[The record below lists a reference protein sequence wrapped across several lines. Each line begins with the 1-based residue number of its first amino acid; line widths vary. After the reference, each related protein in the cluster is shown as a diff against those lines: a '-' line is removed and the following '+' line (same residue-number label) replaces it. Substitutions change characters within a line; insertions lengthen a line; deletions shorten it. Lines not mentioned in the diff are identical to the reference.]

1 MNIFD
6 ISATLTENFDST
18 VELTEGLSYSLKD
31 TNKQI
36 EYITNSKYLSGDLDE
51 FGREKPYYNIA
62 NFRLNV
68 GIRATDFDTKD
79 IQVVSDTRDYV
90 RSMLISKEVDMWMKE
105 VNFAKTLNRMVEK
118 RPKYGWL
125 LVKRVMVD
133 GVLDI
138 QIVDARR
145 AIVDQTGIMRSPI
158 IELHTMTRAELAGK
172 LDVWDG
178 VQNLLDMDLE
188 EYEVQEITGEMPDSV
203 AGGSED
209 TYSLYKYFIFE
220 HEDNDGVELF
230 SETLKDN
237 PYKTVNWAD
246 MDGRLGR
253 GLIEDMFE
261 AQTGTNEVK
270 LLERDAFILASKTGF
285 VTNDDTLENNIITD
299 LDNGFI
305 LKIGENKEFKQVNTM
320 TNALPAFDRMKDDWD
335 EQAEKVT
342 STFEALTGE
351 TLPSGTPFR
360 SVAIQNQEAGSLFA
374 YRREE
379 MGIFLTELFN
389 DWIIPE
395 LIKNINQE
403 HIIAQE
409 FNAEELAKIDER
421 FSKFEANRRIKDILL
436 NGSPDENITAERYQ
450 ELQDGFVELI
460 QETENKRFIKV
471 PKDYFKDFEFK
482 ITVVTTNEQQN
493 KAVALESI
501 SKIIGD
507 ITATFNPQTGTFAL
521 LENPALASIFAQ
533 AVELSGAGISPI
545 SLNQLTNSG
554 KGLKQAVAGDI
565 SRPVASESGIDGI
578 IEEQEKELG

>member
-1 MNIFD
+1 MDIFD
-6 ISATLTENFDST
+6 ISKSLSEKFDST
-18 VELTEGLSYSLKD
+18 VELAEGLKYSLKD
-31 TNKQI
+31 TNRQI
-36 EYITNSKYLSGDLDE
+36 EFITNSKYLSGDLDE

-90 RSMLISKEVDMWMKE
+90 RSMLISKEIDRWMKQ

-125 LVKRVMVD
+125 LVKRVMTD
-133 GVLDI
+133 GKLDI
-138 QIVDARR
+138 QIVDARN
-145 AIVDQTGIMRSPI
+145 AVVNQTGIMRSPI
-158 IELHTMTRAELAGK
+158 IEKHTLTRAELASK
-172 LDVWDG
+172 ADVWDN
-178 VQNLLDMDLE
+178 VQGLLDLGLE
-188 EYEVQEITGEMPDSV
+188 EYAIQEITGEMPDSV

-209 TYSLYKYFIFE
+209 TYSLYKYIIFE
-220 HEDNDGVELF
+220 DGEDNSFELF

-237 PYKTVNWAD
+237 PYKTVSWAA

-270 LLERDAFILASKTGF
+270 LLERDAVILASKTGF

-305 LKIGENKEFKQVNTM
+305 LKLDENKTFTQVNTM
-320 TNALPAFDRMKDDWD
+320 TNALPAFDRLKADWD

-360 SVAIQNQEAGSLFA
+360 SVAIQNQEASSLFS

-403 HIIAQE
+403 HILASE
-409 FNAEELAKIDER
+409 FNAEELSKIDER
-421 FSKFEANRRIKDILL
+421 FSKYEANKRIKDILL
-436 NGSPDENITAERYQ
+436 NQPLSESEDITAEKYQ
-450 ELQDGFVELI
+450 EMQDSFVELI
-460 QETENKRFIKV
+460 QETENKRFVKV

-482 ITVVTTNEQQN
+482 ISVITTNEQRN
-493 KAVALESI
+493 KSAVLESI

-507 ITATFNPQTGTFAL
+507 ITSTFNPQTGTFAM

-533 AVELSGAGISPI
+533 AVELSGSGISPV
-545 SLNQLTNSG
+545 SLNQLRSSG
-554 KGLKQAVAGDI
+554 KNAKAPTTGTQTQSDEPIVDT
-565 SRPVASESGIDGI
+565 ASNVDQNVS
-578 IEEQEKELG
+578 

>member
-6 ISATLTENFDST
+6 ISKTLADNFDSS
-18 VELTEGLSYSLKD
+18 VELIEGLHYSLKD

-36 EYITNSKYLSGDLDE
+36 EYITNSEYLSGKLDE

-105 VNFAKTLNRMVEK
+105 TNFAKTLNRMVEK

-125 LVKRVMVD
+125 LVKKVIVD

-145 AIVDQTGIMRSPI
+145 AIIDQTGIMRSPI
-158 IELHTMTRAELAGK
+158 MELHTMTRAELAGK

-178 VQNLLDMDLE
+178 VQDLLDLGLE

-203 AGGSED
+203 DGGSED

-220 HEDNDGVELF
+220 HEDGRRKGVELF
-230 SETLKDN
+230 SETLKEN
-237 PYKTVNWAD
+237 PYKTVNWTD

-270 LLERDAFILASKTGF
+270 LLERDAVILASKTGF

-305 LKIGENKEFKQVNTM
+305 LKIDENKTFTQVNTM
-320 TNALPAFDRMKDDWD
+320 TNALPAFDRLKADWD

-360 SVAIQNQEAGSLFA
+360 SVAIQNQEASSLFA

-409 FNAEELAKIDER
+409 FSSEELAKIDDR

-436 NGSPDENITAERYQ
+436 NGSDEEITAERYQ
-450 ELQDGFVELI
+450 ELQDGFMSLI

-471 PKDYFKDFEFK
+471 PKNYFKDFEFK
-482 ITVVTTNEQQN
+482 ISVITTNEQRN
-493 KAVALESI
+493 KSAVLESI

-507 ITATFNPQTGTFAL
+507 ITSTFNPQTGTFAM

-545 SLNQLTNSG
+545 SLNQLQSSG
-554 KGLKQAVAGDI
+554 KGTKVPEIANSAQPEAPVVETASNVEQAI
-565 SRPVASESGIDGI
+565 
-578 IEEQEKELG
+578 